1 MYNKRVKKNAFFLK
15 GDICWSS
22 SPHSIETVKNG
33 FLLCLDGKSGGVF
46 KEVPGHYEH
55 LPVKNHSGKLIIP
68 GLTDLHV
75 HAPQFSFRSLGM
87 DLELLDWLNV
97 ITFPEETK
105 YRDPEYAREAYGH
118 FIDDIKRGPNTRLCV
133 YATIHVPGTLLL
145 MDMLEESGLVS
156 FVGKVNMDRN
166 CLKDLMEHDAAG
178 ATREWLETF
187 NKRKK
192 EGRYKN
198 TAAILTPRFL
208 PSCSDKLMKS
218 LVQMQREY
226 GLPLQSHLS
235 ENREEVRWVRELCP
249 DSENYAGAYADSG
262 LMEGPA
268 IMAHCVWTDEREMDL
283 LSEKGVYIAH
293 CPQSN
298 TNLSSGIA
306 PAKRFMEKGIPM
318 GLGSDVAGGVHT
330 SIFRAMT
337 DAIQVSKLRRTL
349 GTQVFDMLNLPAKSD
364 RTQAARHKVEKAL
377 TLEEAFYLGTAG
389 GGSFF
394 GKRHAKSP
402 KGAGP
407 RGVDFGPAGSFE
419 KGWDFDALIIDDS
432 ALGGPVRR
440 KLHDRLERVVY
451 LSDDRHII
459 GKYVR
464 GISVL

>member
-1 MYNKRVKKNAFFLK
+1 MKKNSFFLK

-22 SPHSIETVKNG
+22 SPRSLETVKNG

-46 KEVPGHYEH
+46 KEIPGQYAH
-55 LPVKNHSGKLIIP
+55 LSVKDYSGKLILP

-75 HAPQFSFRSLGM
+75 HAPQFGFRALGM
-87 DLELLDWLNV
+87 DLELLEWLNI

-105 YRDPEYAREAYGH
+105 YCDPEYAREAYRH
-118 FIDDIKRGPNTRLCV
+118 FVDDVIRGPNTRLCV
-133 YATIHVPGTLLL
+133 YATIHVPGTLCL

-166 CLKDLMEHDAAG
+166 CIRDLAEGDAA
-178 ATREWLETF
+178 ASTREWLETF
-187 NKRKK
+187 FKRKK

-198 TAAILTPRFL
+198 TSPILTPRFI
-208 PSCSDKLMKS
+208 PSCSDELMKS
-218 LVQMQREY
+218 LAEIQGEY

-235 ENREEVRWVRELCP
+235 ENREEVTWVRELCP
-249 DSENYAGAYADSG
+249 GSEHYTGAYADFG
-262 LMEGPA
+262 LLEGPA
-268 IMAHCVWTDEREMDL
+268 VMAHCVWCDEKEMDL

-306 PAKRFMEKGIPM
+306 PVRRFLEKGIPL

-337 DAIQVSKLRRTL
+337 DAIQVSKLRHQGLMQKGTSILRIDGAPSRTS
-349 GTQVFDMLNLPAKSD
+349 GSQF
-364 RTQAARHKVEKAL
+364 EKAL

-394 GKRHAKSP
+394 GKLRNGDGGS
-402 KGAGP
+402 
-407 RGVDFGPAGSFE
+407 AGSFE
-419 KGWDFDALIIDDS
+419 PGWDFDALIMDDS
-432 ALGGPVRR
+432 SLGGPVRA
-440 KLHDRLERVVY
+440 KLRERLEKVIY
-451 LSDDRHII
+451 LSDDRQII

-464 GISVL
+464 GVSVF